1 MWANCSFCA
10 LRFIA
15 KKIRI
20 DIYVLM
26 SLGPAI
32 HKGRPHSRG
41 GMAKFLNKWGRISI
55 KKCRKKYE

>member
-1 MWANCSFCA
+1 MWANYSFCA

-41 GMAKFLNKWGRISI
+41 GMAKFLKMWT
-55 KKCRKKYE
+55 RK

>member
-1 MWANCSFCA
+1 MQDRIRSTSNISNTHSFEGNKNVGKLFFFA

-15 KKIRI
+15 KIRI

-32 HKGRPHSRG
+32 HKGRPH
-41 GMAKFLNKWGRISI
+41 
-55 KKCRKKYE
+55 

>member
-10 LRFIA
+10 LQ

-41 GMAKFLNKWGRISI
+41 GMAKFLKMWT
-55 KKCRKKYE
+55 RK